1 MANHK
6 PKGVE
11 RMREIG
17 RRGGLVSGS
26 RRLDSMDVMRR
37 RLIAV
42 NAARARWGRP
52 KWSQAEESAFLQGW
66 VSGMEALAGWP
77 HQYRKR
83 AKKPLGKS
91 LAEFPNL

>member
-1 MANHK
+1 MANYK

-26 RRLDSMDVMRR
+26 RRLDNMDVMRR
-37 RLIAV
+37 CLIAV

-52 KWSQAEESAFLQGW
+52 KWSDAEESAFLQGW
-66 VSGMEALAGWP
+66 VAGVEYTVGWP
-77 HQYRKR
+77 RLYRKR
-83 AKKPLGKS
+83 EKKPLGGS
-91 LAEFPNL
+91 LTGFPNL